1 MRVAVTAVF
10 VIFLISS
17 AIFSANPSPKPT
29 KKVVIYLLSQSL
41 VCYENDQ
48 VIYTTRIC
56 SGKNWHS
63 STRMKYKEQYW
74 IIRVHGSNSRCIVKG
89 KYNVSAPWKMELS
102 ESSTVAKGKLI
113 RIHEFYDVPKVASSR
128 GCFRVPLG
136 KGKPINLWAK
146 PDLPIPVEIRLES
159 APKINKPKPPP

>member
-1 MRVAVTAVF
+1 MRAAAAAFF

-17 AIFSANPSPKPT
+17 ALFAANPSVKTT

-41 VCYENDQ
+41 ACYENDQ
-48 VIYTTRIC
+48 VVYTTNIC

-63 STRMKYKEQYW
+63 TNHTKYKKQYW
-74 IIRVHGSNSRCIVKG
+74 IIRVHGPKSRCVVKG

-102 ESSTVAKGKLI
+102 ESPTAAKGKLI

-128 GCFRVPLG
+128 GCLRVPLG

-146 PDLPIPVEIRLES
+146 PDLPILVEVRLEK
-159 APKINKPKPPP
+159 APEPTKSSRR